1 MGQTVWIVMVIVVSL
16 VVALI
21 LISMMY
27 STTKKAEGSTIEPIE
42 QGGNTIKI
50 EMCKR
55 LCVSCRNLHG
65 GDCPDWATSG
75 GTGENCMAEG
85 VGVECPPL

>member
-1 MGQTVWIVMVIVVSL
+1 MSQTIWIVMVIVVSL

-21 LISMMY
+21 LITMLY
-27 STTKKAEGSTIEPIE
+27 STTKRAEAGTIEPIE

-55 LCVSCRNLHG
+55 LCDSCRSLHG
-65 GDCPDWATSG
+65 GDCPDWATEG
-75 GTGENCMAEG
+75 GTGENCMDEG
-85 VGVECPPL
+85 VGVECLPS